1 MVHHQMHYQN
11 FHALPIGGAFGS
23 FVSPLVSSS
32 PLATCIWVLALDP
45 FGAFHLGL
53 PRPCLYLGIP
63 FVLRQEVYLTFCLP
77 LDRLT

>member
-1 MVHHQMHYQN
+1 MHYQN

-53 PRPCLYLGIP
+53 PRPCLYSGIP
-63 FVLRQEVYLTFCLP
+63 FVFCFVTRGVLKVLSP
-77 LDRLT
+77 P